1 MRERFWEIP
10 KMSIEL
16 RPCRSL
22 EAVLMDPATY
32 DEDGGGGGDGGMRAG
47 QEQQRRTQ
55 QQRPRTP
62 LQTMRVKGRLG
73 ADPGRERRARERE
86 QLSLLEDI
94 EANRANTDPR

>member
-32 DEDGGGGGDGGMRAG
+32 DEDGGGGGMRAG
-47 QEQQRRTQ
+47 QEQQPRT
-55 QQRPRTP
+55 PRTP

>member
-10 KMSIEL
+10 KVSIEL
-16 RPCRSL
+16 PPRSL

-32 DEDGGGGGDGGMRAG
+32 DEDGGGGDGGMRAG
-47 QEQQRRTQ
+47 QEQHRRTQ
-55 QQRPRTP
+55 QPRPPRTP

>member
-1 MRERFWEIP
+1 
-10 KMSIEL
+10 
-16 RPCRSL
+16 
-22 EAVLMDPATY
+22 MDKKSSVGGGGGGS
-32 DEDGGGGGDGGMRAG
+32 DGGGGGSDGGMRAG

-55 QQRPRTP
+55 QPRTP